1 MPHTPKSHSIAR
13 ESLCALCFRKM
24 NDLRVISTEQE
35 EHILTLRYSRFSLS
49 DLRLPKVICCSCS
62 RALSAN
68 IKDPVNPGRKLP
80 DPKFDNLT
88 SPLMYSTRAQ
98 ADQPCNCTIC
108 LIMRDTIKPGNNIGK
123 LKALPSRF
131 QALLFPDSQDVESV
145 KKSKPEVESRCTACG
160 SVVGKGRTHKC
171 HKSTA
176 RENTLGLVRKMSLKS
191 KEKLARDTL
200 LTIFE

>member
-49 DLRLPKVICCSCS
+49 DLRLPKVICGSCS

-160 SVVGKGRTHKC
+160 SIVGKGRTHKC

-176 RENTLGLVRKMSLKS
+176 
-191 KEKLARDTL
+191 
-200 LTIFE
+200 I